1 MPRMHFSI
9 TPITNNNY
17 YTILNLRPTEV
28 SVNQTPIVNAE
39 GLPQQLRMFRFSVRN
54 FFVLSVHEDTFPG
67 IPYDFVVTLLLHQ
80 YSNRRVIAQ
89 IHFNARTPA
98 FVIGRYDIRTNNT
111 VYPCTL
117 LEFPAVVNSQQS
129 LPLQVYLSYLPSGVT
144 YTDNSNNG

>member
-1 MPRMHFSI
+1 MPRMHFTI
-9 TPITNNNY
+9 TPLTNNNY

-28 SVNQTPIVNAE
+28 SVSQTPINNAE

-67 IPYDFVVTLLLHQ
+67 RPYDFVVTLLLHQ
-80 YSNRRVIAQ
+80 YSNQRVIAQ

-98 FVIGRYDIRTNNT
+98 LVIGRYDIQTNNT

-117 LEFPAVVNSQQS
+117 LEFPAAINSRQS
-129 LPLQVYLSYLPSGVT
+129 LPLQAYLSYLPSGVT
-144 YTDNSNNG
+144 YTENHENR